1 MLKRCDAFQGIVREG
16 SVRILISVVPTAA
29 EESLVPFV
37 SRIKEEGHFASL
49 PSLWQLTLKFAQLP
63 VCF

>member
-1 MLKRCDAFQGIVREG
+1 M
-16 SVRILISVVPTAA
+16 RILISVVPTAA